1 MSRII
6 RSRQAKRDVLQIW
19 VSVAEDSV
27 RAADNL
33 VDTFDE
39 KLRMLARWPNA
50 GQLRPELAPSLR
62 SFPVGQYLMF
72 YSVLDGG
79 IALVRV
85 IHGARDVRRIFKPK
99 GK

>member
-1 MSRII
+1 
-6 RSRQAKRDVLQIW
+6 
-19 VSVAEDSV
+19 
-27 RAADNL
+27 
-33 VDTFDE
+33 
-39 KLRMLARWPNA
+39 
-50 GQLRPELAPSLR
+50 
-62 SFPVGQYLMF
+62 MF